1 MRKRETGVR
10 ARRSQER
17 RKEGSELVGFWWGR
31 VWGEGLQKTQLS
43 SSPGA
48 QVPFWKGCRKG
59 RGWHKA
65 AGLALPQHLPVAV
78 SGCSSGS
85 GGGCG
90 RSGRLCVSVGC
101 VPTLQERRELTLQ
114 TPLPPGDRWTH
125 TRPHA
130 DRRDAETDMDTDT
143 RGESVSNC
151 ISLHVAPQC
160 KIKLHPRQGSDL
172 QFVVVT

>member
-65 AGLALPQHLPVAV
+65 AGLALLQHLPVAV

-114 TPLPPGDRWTH
+114 TPLPRGTGEHTPAHTQTDGTQRQTWTQTHVGRVFQTASVCMLLLSAKLSSTQDR
-125 TRPHA
+125 
-130 DRRDAETDMDTDT
+130 
-143 RGESVSNC
+143 
-151 ISLHVAPQC
+151 
-160 KIKLHPRQGSDL
+160 DL
-172 QFVVVT
+172 ICNL